1 MVINVNDN
9 KSLHFLHGMQ
19 IFEKKKKH
27 FLLFKYEINKYSA
40 ALSLKTVKSEDTVH
54 DIIKSNKLM
63 E

>member
-1 MVINVNDN
+1 MITNRYISYMVC
-9 KSLHFLHGMQ
+9 KFLK
-19 IFEKKKKH
+19 KKKKH